1 MTELYRDHLMAAAR
15 DTSHR
20 GILEDATI
28 IERKANP
35 SCGDAFTVYAVIEG
49 NELKKVSFDGTGCVI
64 STASATMVL
73 DALEGKTIDEILA
86 FGRDDVMKCL
96 GAPIG
101 PMREGCALLA
111 LEALQRGITVWKKD
125 SK

>member
-1 MTELYRDHLMAAAR
+1 MSDLYRDHLMAASR

-20 GILEDATI
+20 GVIEDATV

-35 SCGDAFTVYAVIEG
+35 SCGDAFTVYAMIDG
-49 NELKKVSFDGTGCVI
+49 DELKKVSFDGTGCVI

-73 DALEGKTIDEILA
+73 DALEGRLIEEILA
-86 FGRDDVMKCL
+86 FGHDDVMKCL
-96 GAPIG
+96 GAEIG

-111 LEALQRGITVWKKD
+111 LEALQRGITVWKQD
-125 SK
+125 L